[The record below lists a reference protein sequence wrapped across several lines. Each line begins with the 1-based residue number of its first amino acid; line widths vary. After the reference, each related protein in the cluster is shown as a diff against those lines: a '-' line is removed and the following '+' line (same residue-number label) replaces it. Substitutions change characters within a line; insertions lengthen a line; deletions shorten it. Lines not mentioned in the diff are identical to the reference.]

1 MREKIEDF
9 FKNLF
14 EIMRRPE
21 MLTLPSTLAYY
32 FVLSVVPIITI
43 LLLIAGSFNLSI
55 SFITDFF
62 EKNVSPELL
71 KLITPM
77 FSEHSFSLSFII
89 YILVAFFL
97 ASNGSDSIIV
107 ASNTIFNIENKHY
120 IKRRLKAF
128 VITLLIFLLFTFILV
143 VPVFGEQILFVA
155 KAIGFNAKIVE
166 LIQVMYPYLV
176 VPITLLVTFY
186 FIKLI
191 YIIAPDEKIK
201 GKYVTKGTIFTT
213 VCWFVVTLG
222 YSYYIKNLAKYNVYY
237 AGLSTIVI
245 LMVWF
250 YILAFIF
257 VIGLSLNYRS
267 VEEQIE
273 KTNSIKLKE
282 LEEKVRA
289 SKEYK

>member
-1 MREKIEDF
+1 MEKIKDF
-9 FKNLF
+9 LKNIF
-14 EIMRRPE
+14 EILRRPE

-32 FVLSVVPIITI
+32 FVLSVVPIISI

-62 EKNVSPELL
+62 ESNFSSELL
-71 KLITPM
+71 EMITPI
-77 FSEHSFSLSFII
+77 FSGDTLSFGFII

-97 ASNGSDSIIV
+97 ASNGSDAIIV
-107 ASNTIFNIENKHY
+107 ASNTVFNIPNRHY
-120 IKRRLKAF
+120 IKRRIKAF
-128 VITLLIFLLFTFILV
+128 VITILIFLLFTFMLV
-143 VPVFGEQILFVA
+143 VPVFGEQILDIMIKMGV
-155 KAIGFNAKIVE
+155 NNSIVE
-166 LIQVMYPYLV
+166 GIKYVYPVLNL
-176 VPITLLVTFY
+176 PLTLLVTFY
-186 FIKLI
+186 FIKVI
-191 YIIAPDEKIK
+191 YIIAPDEKIQ

-213 VCWFVVTLG
+213 FCWFAVTLG
-222 YSYYIKNLAKYNVYY
+222 YSYYIKHIARYNVYY
-237 AGLSTIVI
+237 AGLSTIVA

-289 SKEYK
+289 SKMN